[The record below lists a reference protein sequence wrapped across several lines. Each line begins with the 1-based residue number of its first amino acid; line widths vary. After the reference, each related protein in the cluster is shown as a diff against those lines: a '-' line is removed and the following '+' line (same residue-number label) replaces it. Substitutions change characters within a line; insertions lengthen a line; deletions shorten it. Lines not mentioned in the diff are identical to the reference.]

1 MTQITNALGELRAGR
16 PIVLP
21 TETVY
26 GVAAR
31 PTQDGLKRLFELK
44 GRPRSK
50 PIPILGPDVDT
61 LSEVVDFDDRARHI
75 ADHFW
80 PGPLTLILPRAVG
93 FGVALGAEEA
103 RGVAVR
109 VPRDDLALEILASIG
124 NIAVTSANQSG
135 APPASSVAEARA
147 TFGEAVRVY
156 VDGGARRGRPSTLLS
171 LLDDPK
177 IIRPGPISIDEIVAE
192 MSRS

>member
-1 MTQITNALGELRAGR
+1 MTAIADALEELRAGR

-31 PTQDGLKRLFELK
+31 PTEEGLKRLFGLK
-44 GRPRSK
+44 GRPGSK

-61 LSEVVDFDDRARHI
+61 LSEAVELDDRARRI
-75 ADHFW
+75 AGRFW
-80 PGPLTLILPRAVG
+80 PGPLTLILPRANG
-93 FGVALGAEEA
+93 FELALGAGETP
-103 RGVAVR
+103 GVAVR
-109 VPRDDLALEILASIG
+109 VPGDELALEILTSTG
-124 NIAVTSANQSG
+124 NLAVTSANRSG
-135 APPASSVAEARA
+135 APPASTVAEARA

-171 LLDDPK
+171 LLDGPRVL
-177 IIRPGPISIDEIVAE
+177 RPGPVSIDEVV
-192 MSRS
+192 SSLGGL